1 MSGLSNLTQLVLH
14 DGLRYVYSLA
24 FIDCRSLQQLWIDD
38 VASWCEIDF
47 EETYANPM
55 MYADELY
62 IAGERLYGQLVVP
75 ETVTEIKAYAFYGYE
90 GRYATLPRSLQK
102 VGRMAFS
109 FTSLE
114 KIYYYGSIDQW
125 QLVDLDPTAL
135 GEGTQVPVYYY
146 SAYQPTEEGGV
157 TSGTE
162 HPTDIL
168 PNGKKTATCLPTAIL
183 RKCELQHGQN
193 ADYSKP
199 RASKYKSRCENI
211 CFFSGQVAKEKHIG
225 KVASNANVD
234 KWTG

>member
-1 MSGLSNLTQLVLH
+1 MSGLSNPTQLVLH

-47 EETYANPM
+47 EEMYANPM

-62 IAGERLYGQLVVP
+62 IAGERLYGQLEIP

-114 KIYYYGSIDQW
+114 KSTTTEALTSGSWWIW
-125 QLVDLDPTAL
+125 TPPLWAKEHKCPSTTTRRINLPKK
-135 GEGTQVPVYYY
+135 
-146 SAYQPTEEGGV
+146 V
-157 TSGTE
+157 TGTE

-168 PNGKKTATCLPTAIL
+168 PNGKKTATCLPTATL
-183 RKCELQHGQN
+183 RKCE
-193 ADYSKP
+193 
-199 RASKYKSRCENI
+199 
-211 CFFSGQVAKEKHIG
+211 
-225 KVASNANVD
+225 
-234 KWTG
+234 

>member
-1 MSGLSNLTQLVLH
+1 MPYVGGFGVALTQEEKNAAYFGYIFGSSDKYNNNECVPATLTRVEITSAREILYSGMSGLSNLTQLVLH

-146 SAYQPTEEGGV
+146 SAYQPTEEGNFWYRAPDGYF
-157 TSGTE
+157 TE
-162 HPTDIL
+162 
-168 PNGKKTATCLPTAIL
+168 
-183 RKCELQHGQN
+183 
-193 ADYSKP
+193 
-199 RASKYKSRCENI
+199 
-211 CFFSGQVAKEKHIG
+211 
-225 KVASNANVD
+225 
-234 KWTG
+234 W